1 MFSCFNRMNG
11 AAAIHSCV
19 TYSFQHCTLLAPF
32 CRPAPTQWPA
42 RAALVP
48 SSHSTPCPAPRYFLS
63 DGTPV
68 GRGGVTSNSDP
79 YAHWAFNFADTLA
92 ATPTKNCTY
101 ANSGVKYDQVRE

>member
-1 MFSCFNRMNG
+1 MSSCFKMMIG
-11 AAAIHSCV
+11 AAAIHSCG
-19 TYSFQHCTLLAPF
+19 TCKPKSSIALCLHHSA
-32 CRPAPTQWPA
+32 TQWPA

-48 SSHSTPCPAPRYFLS
+48 SSHSTHCPAPRYFLT